1 MQLDQQ
7 QLEIINS
14 TESRIIVVA
23 GAGSGKTSVLTERI
37 RHLILDLGTRPAD
50 IVAITFTNKAAD
62 EMLSRMQ
69 DIPDIGDAFIGTI
82 HSFANKIL
90 HAAGLYY
97 QLLTDEMHVRLCHEL
112 ISSYAK
118 ALTVERYDEF
128 HLLVS
133 QVKYGTVSKREVEE
147 FFNYDEKEEY
157 KAIYSLT
164 PTSDPYFPETIPT
177 ICQARG
183 IITFDDLLKYAKQY
197 MLETNSTI
205 KYCLVDEFQ
214 DVGNLED
221 RFITSLNAE
230 NYFLVGDDWQSI
242 YKFKGANVDIFKARI
257 LDTDNWKT
265 YYMTNNYRCA
275 KSIIKL
281 ANSVIEDVESRI
293 KKDIK
298 PMRKENGTVIIKPK
312 RQLHEWLKV
321 IHDIGNFT
329 DWFFL
334 ARTNADCAKLAE
346 ACKEHEIPYI
356 MFKQGDQS
364 NAETDYLMNQECVKI
379 LTVHSAKGLE
389 RKCVMLYGNFPVN
402 TNKNAQKNYY
412 FKRKPMVKTES
423 QEEERRVMYVG
434 VTRAQDHLLLLN

>member
-242 YKFKGANVDIFKARI
+242 YKFKGANVDTRTSSPASKRTLSQCAR
-257 LDTDNWKT
+257 KT
-265 YYMTNNYRCA
+265 VQSSSSRRGSCMNGSRSSTISGTSPTGSSLPERM
-275 KSIIKL
+275 L
-281 ANSVIEDVESRI
+281 TVQNSQR
-293 KKDIK
+293 
-298 PMRKENGTVIIKPK
+298 
-312 RQLHEWLKV
+312 
-321 IHDIGNFT
+321 
-329 DWFFL
+329 L
-334 ARTNADCAKLAE
+334 ARSMRFRTLCSSKVT
-346 ACKEHEIPYI
+346 
-356 MFKQGDQS
+356 S
-364 NAETDYLMNQECVKI
+364 
-379 LTVHSAKGLE
+379 
-389 RKCVMLYGNFPVN
+389 
-402 TNKNAQKNYY
+402 
-412 FKRKPMVKTES
+412 PMPRPT
-423 QEEERRVMYVG
+423 
-434 VTRAQDHLLLLN
+434 T